1 MNRRDILILLAGAGI
16 ARPPSARAQL
26 KAMPVVGFL
35 SSGSAEGFAALTPPF
50 RRGLEEAGYVEGRNV
65 AIEFAWAAGQ
75 YDKLPALA
83 EELVRRPVAVIVASG
98 GAVAA
103 LAAKTATSTI
113 PIVIM
118 IGDDP
123 VQYGLVGSYSRPG
136 GNITGVTLFMATL
149 TPKRLEFLSEV
160 VPTASLA
167 IVINPRNPNAESEA
181 KNAQAAAQQL
191 GRELRVLKASN
202 EGEIDA
208 AFASIAQQP
217 GSAVMIATDPYFFAR
232 RSQLAELAA
241 RYGLPA
247 IHFHRA
253 YATAGGLMS
262 YGSTI
267 TEEYRIAGQYTG
279 RILAGE
285 KPGDLPILQPAK
297 IELVVNLKTAQA
309 LGLTVPPAILARAD
323 EVIE

>member
-1 MNRRDILILLAGAGI
+1 MDRRELLILLAAAGI
-16 ARPPSARAQL
+16 AGPAGAQQPGT
-26 KAMPVVGFL
+26 PVIGFL

-50 RRGLEEAGYVEGRNV
+50 REGLKEAGYVEGRNV

-75 YDKLPALA
+75 YEKLPALA
-83 EELVRRPVAVIVASG
+83 EDLVHRPVAVIVASG

-103 LAAKTATSTI
+103 LAAKAATI

-123 VQYGLVGSYSRPG
+123 VEYGLVGSYSRPG
-136 GNITGVTLFMATL
+136 GNLTGVTLFMATL

-160 VPTASLA
+160 APVAALA

-208 AFASIAQQP
+208 AFAAIAQQP

>member
-1 MNRRDILILLAGAGI
+1 MRRRDFINLLAAAMGGW
-16 ARPPSARAQL
+16 PSALHAQQ

-35 SSGSAEGFAALTPPF
+35 SSGSAEGFAVLTPPF

-98 GAVAA
+98 GVVAA

-123 VQYGLVGSYSRPG
+123 IQYGLVDSFSRPG
-136 GNITGVTLFMATL
+136 GNLTGVTLFMATL

-160 VPTASLA
+160 VPTAALA

-191 GRELRVLKASN
+191 GRELHVLKAGS
-202 EGEIDA
+202 ESEIDA

-217 GSAVMIATDPYFFAR
+217 GSAVMIATDPYYFAR
-232 RSQLAELAA
+232 RSQLAELD
-241 RYGLPA
+241 GLPA
-247 IHFHRA
+247 IYFHREFA
-253 YATAGGLMS
+253 ASGGLMS

-267 TEEYRIAGQYTG
+267 TEEYRVAGQYTG

-285 KPGDLPILQPAK
+285 KPGDLPILQPST
-297 IELVVNLKTAQA
+297 IELIVNLKAA
-309 LGLTVPPAILARAD
+309 KELGLTVPPSILSRAD